1 MAITLEVHRPVGG
14 VEAALWLNTEA
25 EVVAAVVQYSSGAIY
40 LTEARRLVRRAWPKP
55 GATGTARS
63 EAGAHIKI
71 ARDPA

>member
-1 MAITLEVHRPVGG
+1 MTITLEVHHPGGG
-14 VEAALWLNTEA
+14 VEAALWLSTEA
-25 EVVAAVVQYSSGAIY
+25 EVLAAVAQYSSGRIDE
-40 LTEARRLVRRAWPKP
+40 TEARRLVRRAWPKP

>member
-1 MAITLEVHRPVGG
+1 MNITLEVLCPVGG

-25 EVVAAVVQYSSGAIY
+25 EVVAAVAQYSSGTIDV
-40 LTEARRLVRRAWPKP
+40 TEARRLVRRAWPKP

-71 ARDPA
+71 VRDPA